1 MTPTPEQISE
11 IPAAPAPNGFCMVY
25 TPNRRERFW
34 RAMGY
39 HSRHP
44 DLPEE
49 AEKLSGWVATDIRV
63 HVSFWDRIRLLVSG
77 KAMVRV
83 RTATDAHV
91 DHAISA
97 STFEIVP
104 PYERQS

>member
-1 MTPTPEQISE
+1 MTDIADKQEVPETS
-11 IPAAPAPNGFCMVY
+11 GFYMEYV
-25 TPNRRERFW
+25 PNRRERFW

-39 HSRHP
+39 RSKHP

-49 AEKLSGWVATDIRV
+49 AEKLPGWIATDIRV
-63 HVSFWDRIRLLVSG
+63 HISFMDRLRLLVSG

-83 RTATDAHV
+83 RTATDAPV
-91 DHAISA
+91 KTAISA
-97 STFEIVP
+97 STFEVVP